1 MTTMTMTMLQHHPRL
16 HLHRRPLR
24 AHPWRCPREHV

>member
-1 MTTMTMTMLQHHPRL
+1 MTTMTMTMLQHHPRRL

-24 AHPWRCPREHV
+24 RPSLEVP